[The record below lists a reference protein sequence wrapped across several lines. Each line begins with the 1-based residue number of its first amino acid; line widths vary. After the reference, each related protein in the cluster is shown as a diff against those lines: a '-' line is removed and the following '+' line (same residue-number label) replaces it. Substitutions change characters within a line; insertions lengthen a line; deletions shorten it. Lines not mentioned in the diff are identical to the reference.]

1 MYKNVWSPYK
11 GKTLIARPDDRDEA
25 QENDKYAVGIYKKNE
40 LICHTPLE
48 FSSPLYQFF
57 QASAENCINFE
68 VIGKRKHEVGLV
80 VQAKCNTFT
89 RKKDTMVLNEKLAR
103 RKKLSKSCLELKHQ
117 RKNIYR
123 VFPVYQYQNRI
134 QEIIKL
140 HAVSCHF

>member
-11 GKTLIARPDDRDEA
+11 GKTLIAQPDDRDEA
-25 QENDKYAVGIYKKNE
+25 QENDEYAVGICKKNE
-40 LICHTPLE
+40 LVCHTPLE
-48 FSSPLYQFF
+48 FSSPLYHFL
-57 QASAENCINFE
+57 QASAENCINVE
-68 VIGKRKHEVGLV
+68 VFGKRKHDVGLAV
-80 VQAKCNTFT
+80 LAKCNTFT
-89 RKKDTMVLNEKLAR
+89 RKKIAMVLSEKLAKR
-103 RKKLSKSCLELKHQ
+103 IKLSKSGLELKHK